1 MLIVVALI
9 IQATDVIHNVPA
21 GIYGFHAV
29 AMVSL
34 NVRVSVLSSSFLL
47 FNSSKAFGVALTAN
61 TVEPIIPD
69 IPIPVNI

>member
-34 NVRVSVLSSSFLL
+34 NVRVSVLSSSFLS
-47 FNSSKAFGVALTAN
+47 FNSSKAEKQLYDMIKNIYEN
-61 TVEPIIPD
+61 TKY
-69 IPIPVNI
+69 